1 MSPPI
6 LDQCRRVA
14 SQVEAAVAQLGSAWA
29 GHGPLMNLCSR
40 FRLEAE
46 QLANN
51 RGLAEI
57 TIAFV
62 GPKKAGKTTLLGLLI
77 ESDDKRARL
86 KAGRSSEQS
95 TARPTWIGPHPPAGL
110 DSSNELMIPC
120 HESELV
126 DLGYRYS
133 LIDVPGSNES
143 NTSRSEA
150 ARRALDSA
158 MIKVLVVDRREIE
171 SREAAEYLGNADGS
185 TIVPVINLKRNDEA
199 TPDLVAFAMRLR
211 GELPRSTILPMI
223 VVPDYEIANQRDEVL
238 AQTRHALVQR
248 LAAAVAGRAAAAL
261 AEPQLIEKL
270 RRFKDEVA
278 RITAEHLPGTRAAID
293 GLRAVLETLPAKA
306 LEKMLGSDRL
316 IAANVRGRMR
326 AILLERTPLIF
337 FPWRLSLSIA
347 NLVHG
352 ATDRIPL
359 LFAGSIPSIVTT
371 AVTATRNVKR
381 AREFAADMESGLE
394 RRIAGALK
402 EAASPQLRAVDHALQ
417 RDLKLSEQSAPH
429 TAVTSVATL
438 TGLDALQ
445 SRSAEIFH
453 ETIEKFAPARGTA
466 AIIGF
471 IGFALFWGIFGW
483 PIVRLYED
491 FGAAAHDVWAAG
503 MGAGASDILQ
513 RAFPSGAWAMLATTL
528 LLAMLPMGLLLLA
541 AVGVLTRGGRV
552 RRCVRALR
560 ERHEHEL
567 AELTRAG
574 LLSVEVSEPRI
585 DACISLLTL
594 PSRA

>member
-1 MSPPI
+1 
-6 LDQCRRVA
+6 
-14 SQVEAAVAQLGSAWA
+14 
-29 GHGPLMNLCSR
+29 
-40 FRLEAE
+40 
-46 QLANN
+46 
-51 RGLAEI
+51 
-57 TIAFV
+57 
-62 GPKKAGKTTLLGLLI
+62 
-77 ESDDKRARL
+77 
-86 KAGRSSEQS
+86 
-95 TARPTWIGPHPPAGL
+95 
-110 DSSNELMIPC
+110 
-120 HESELV
+120 
-126 DLGYRYS
+126 
-133 LIDVPGSNES
+133 
-143 NTSRSEA
+143 
-150 ARRALDSA
+150 
-158 MIKVLVVDRREIE
+158 MIKGLVVDRREIE

-199 TPDLVAFAMRLR
+199 TPDLEAFAMRLR
-211 GELPRSTILPMI
+211 GELPSSTILPMI

-438 TGLDALQ
+438 TRLDALQ
-445 SRSAEIFH
+445 
-453 ETIEKFAPARGTA
+453 
-466 AIIGF
+466 
-471 IGFALFWGIFGW
+471 
-483 PIVRLYED
+483 
-491 FGAAAHDVWAAG
+491 
-503 MGAGASDILQ
+503 
-513 RAFPSGAWAMLATTL
+513 
-528 LLAMLPMGLLLLA
+528 
-541 AVGVLTRGGRV
+541 
-552 RRCVRALR
+552 
-560 ERHEHEL
+560 
-567 AELTRAG
+567 
-574 LLSVEVSEPRI
+574 
-585 DACISLLTL
+585 
-594 PSRA
+594 

>member
-1 MSPPI
+1 MSSPI

-14 SQVEAAVAQLGSAWA
+14 DQVEAAVAQLGSAWA
-29 GHGPLMNLCSR
+29 GHGPVMNLGSR

-46 QLANN
+46 QLAHN

-62 GPKKAGKTTLLGLLI
+62 GPKKAGKTTLLGLLV

-95 TARPTWIGPHPPAGL
+95 TARPTWIGPNPPAGL

-143 NTSRSEA
+143 NTSRSDA

-158 MIKVLVVDRREIE
+158 VIKVLVVDRREIE
-171 SREAAEYLGNADGS
+171 SREPTEYLGNADGS
-185 TIVPVINLKRNDEA
+185 TIIPVVNLERDDDSQ
-199 TPDLVAFAMRLR
+199 PDLDAFAMRLR
-211 GELPRSTILPMI
+211 ANLPRSTILPML
-223 VVPDYEIANQRDEVL
+223 VVRDYAIENSRDEVL
-238 AQTRHALVQR
+238 SQTRHALVQR
-248 LAAAVAGRAAAAL
+248 LGTAVAGRAAAAL
-261 AEPQLIEKL
+261 AEPQLVEKL
-270 RRFKDEVA
+270 RRFKNDVA
-278 RITAEHLPGTRAAID
+278 RITAEHLPGTRVAID
-293 GLRAVLETLPAKA
+293 GLRTVLETLPAKA
-306 LEKMLGSDRL
+306 LEKLLGSDRL
-316 IAANVRGRMR
+316 IAANVRSRMR

-337 FPWRLSLSIA
+337 FPWRLTLSIA

-359 LFAGSIPSIVTT
+359 LFAGSVPSLVTT
-371 AVTATRNVKR
+371 AVTAARNVKR
-381 AREFAADMESGLE
+381 AREFAADMETGLE
-394 RRIAGALK
+394 RRIAAALK
-402 EAASPQLRAVDHALQ
+402 EAASPQLRVVDHALQ
-417 RDLKLSEQSAPH
+417 RDLRLSDQSAPH

-438 TGLDALQ
+438 TGLEALQ

-453 ETIEKFAPARGTA
+453 ETLENFAPSRA
-466 AIIGF
+466 AAACIGF
-471 IGFALFWGIFGW
+471 VGFVIFWGIFGW
-483 PIVRLYED
+483 PIARLYED
-491 FGAAAHDVWAAG
+491 FGAAARDVWFG
-503 MGAGASDILQ
+503 GEILR
-513 RAFPSGAWAMLATTL
+513 RAFPAGAWAMLATTW
-528 LLAMLPMGLLLLA
+528 LLAMLPLGLLLLGA
-541 AVGVLTRGGRV
+541 IALLTRGGRV
-552 RRCVRALR
+552 ARCVRALR

-567 AELTRAG
+567 VELTRAG

-594 PSRA
+594 PSRP